1 MILIETTTLFKFLD
15 EMGLIDSDVAEYDH
29 YSTEFGSNLDS
40 FIDVALSVDTALFL
54 DTQSIS
60 NTDDFTPDN

>member
-1 MILIETTTLFKFLD
+1 
-15 EMGLIDSDVAEYDH
+15 MGLIDSDVAEYDH